1 MAFRSKAQAGAL
13 LIWIALAAR
22 AQTFSVRHRHTRN
35 GAPGV
40 LRITETGIDF
50 EEAKHSRHWEFQDI
64 QRLTLGPG
72 VLRIL
77 TYEDRLLR
85 RDREFVFDQLPKDL
99 AGQWFPVF
107 RATLDRRF
115 VAALADDIPAP
126 LWSIPVRRGELLVA
140 SDEVVYR
147 TDLPEQS
154 RTWRIADI
162 DSVSSA
168 GPFDLTVTT
177 LEREFVFQLKRE
189 LLETEYNQ
197 LWHAVNRARG
207 LRILGSQ

>member
-13 LIWIALAAR
+13 LIAVALAAH

-40 LRITETGIDF
+40 LRVTAAGIDF
-50 EEAKHSRHWEFQDI
+50 EEAKHSRHWEFQDV
-64 QRLTLGPG
+64 QRLTLGPT

-85 RDREFVFDQLPKDL
+85 RDREYVFDHLPADMAAQL
-99 AGQWFPVF
+99 FPVF

-115 VAALADDIPAP
+115 VAALADEIPAP
-126 LWSIPVRRGELLVA
+126 LWSIPVRRGELIVGA
-140 SDEVVYR
+140 SEVVYR
-147 TDLPEQS
+147 TDVPEQS

-177 LEREFVFQLKRE
+177 LEREFAFQLKRE
-189 LLETEYNQ
+189 LTESEYNQ
-197 LWHAVNRARG
+197 LWQAVNRSRG
-207 LRILGSQ
+207 LRILGYQ

>member
-197 LWHAVNRARG
+197 LWHVVNRARG